1 MESDKAGGRLLLLG
15 LITISASSF
24 FSMFCPA
31 ELKLKPFCFL
41 SVYLLGCCCSGI
53 PCFNTFF
60 HFYLYFD
67 EQALLH
73 CNIDF
78 LVMLLFLPNTR
89 PNHLPHPPPILITI
103 PSSCSFHF
111 YLAPVQN
118 NPGRGGIARS
128 KLSKQR
134 STYAQQ
140 QRICK
145 RNRLQQIAFLGLT
158 LLLPFPQ
165 LLLHTA
171 RLSIN
176 FSQIQ
181 IENVKMKKCPT
192 YQK

>member
-1 MESDKAGGRLLLLG
+1 MELDKAGGVLLLLG
-15 LITISASSF
+15 LITIPSSSF
-24 FSMFCPA
+24 FSIFCPA
-31 ELKLKPFCFL
+31 ELFL
-41 SVYLLGCCCSGI
+41 FSVYLLGCCRSGI
-53 PCFNTFF
+53 LCLNTFF
-60 HFYLYFD
+60 HFYLFFYCYT
-67 EQALLH
+67 AVH

-158 LLLPFPQ
+158 LLCIISLACLKTFPKYGY
-165 LLLHTA
+165 T
-171 RLSIN
+171 
-176 FSQIQ
+176 
-181 IENVKMKKCPT
+181 VC
-192 YQK
+192 